1 MEAQALSVKRAQ
13 VEFHNF
19 ASLGEPERNLRI
31 YAEENVRRGEV
42 IRAHREFIG
51 ELSPFLE
58 IGANAGHTSYL
69 LCNEFAAE
77 GFALD
82 ISAASLPHGR
92 ARLEA
97 GKLDR
102 APARLAGGA
111 VRFPFPDRSAP
122 L

>member
-1 MEAQALSVKRAQ
+1 MESQPFSVKRAQ

-31 YAEENVRRGEV
+31 YAEENTRRAEV

-51 ELSPFLE
+51 EMSPFLE

-69 LCNEFAAE
+69 LCNEFGAE

-82 ISAASLPHGR
+82 ISSDALRYGITLMDR
-92 ARLEA
+92 W
-97 GKLDR
+97 KLSR
-102 APARLAGGA
+102 AP
-111 VRFPFPDRSAP
+111 
-122 L
+122 